1 MGPTRAPLRHT
12 IPRYTSTE
20 TCCHQMK
27 SKLSTS
33 IAPYDDVMFCDMI
46 DRQKLVSFDSAESF
60 VSFAC

>member
-1 MGPTRAPLRHT
+1 
-12 IPRYTSTE
+12 
-20 TCCHQMK
+20 MK

-33 IAPYDDVMFCDMI
+33 IAAYDDVMFCDMV